1 MTTTQPQR
9 TPASDMFP
17 RHRDRDRP
25 PSRFK
30 TRHRK
35 RKRSRSEKKSKK
47 NYTPPLY
54 SWIWGE
60 DWTVDKQFQILI
72 WDLFA
77 KYVGTM
83 RVGKE
88 GTQKYELWTWKGT
101 QSDIRKIQLQL
112 SWVMGT
118 RSLDLNNPSDLL
130 REIVCRYRE
139 NFPSDSPWTFDR
151 LYGDVRYSIPKPQE

>member
-9 TPASDMFP
+9 TPASDMF
-17 RHRDRDRP
+17 P

-54 SWIWGE
+54 SWIRGE
-60 DWTVDKQFQILI
+60 DWTVDKLFQILI

-77 KYVGTM
+77 KYVGIM
-83 RVGKE
+83 HVG
-88 GTQKYELWTWKGT
+88 KYELWTWKGT

-151 LYGDVRYSIPKPQE
+151 LYGDVCYSIPKPQE